1 MAEVDKLED
10 ALQAELPFEQE
21 YNIQKAAAPLYK
33 NSDVFRLNIVKSCR
47 EVFYGQRSTTNFV
60 KLASALILDKDDDFK
75 QHQLPIKT
83 YYFNSIKSYE
93 NLWDEIFE
101 LKKANE
107 DRQNAP
113 DPENIRKYKLYTT
126 RLVNIIKGLVV
137 IHLYTHTRLATL
149 GFFLHDCNRR
159 VGLEPLQLHVIL
171 NTTIAHKS

>member
-10 ALQAELPFEQE
+10 AIQTELPFEHE

-33 NSDVFRLNIVKSCR
+33 DSDVFRLNIVKSCR
-47 EVFYGQRSTTNFV
+47 EVFYGQRSTANFV

-75 QHQLPIKT
+75 KHQLPIKT

-137 IHLYTHTRLATL
+137 IYITNTHTHLATL
-149 GFFLHDCNRR
+149 GFTWLRSSCWPRIIA
-159 VGLEPLQLHVIL
+159 VTCIL
-171 NTTIAHKS
+171 NTTIEHKS

>member
-10 ALQAELPFEQE
+10 AIPTELSFEQE

-47 EVFYGQRSTTNFV
+47 EVFYGQRSTANFV

-137 IHLYTHTRLATL
+137 IYLYAPGNPR
-149 GFFLHDCNRR
+149 FL
-159 VGLEPLQLHVIL
+159 
-171 NTTIAHKS
+171 S